1 VLANGMRATS
11 VIRYLGS
18 RRNLVGCALAAVGAA
33 LALLDPVGPSGL
45 LLVVGFYALGV
56 AATRPSPLLER
67 YGFNPRDLE
76 KGLQRQIVQVSGRV
90 PPEVIIRIQRIEV
103 LTRTQVLPR
112 LECLPLGSLDLYLV
126 ERTVREYL
134 PRALDNYL
142 LLSGSDSPLRAST
155 ASTPL
160 QVLTEELELLER
172 ETRRIAG
179 VVQRADMQRQLA
191 HRRFLQDRLSGVDLS
206 G

>member
-1 VLANGMRATS
+1 
-11 VIRYLGS
+11 
-18 RRNLVGCALAAVGAA
+18 
-33 LALLDPVGPSGL
+33 
-45 LLVVGFYALGV
+45 VVGFYALGV

>member
-1 VLANGMRATS
+1 MP

-18 RRNLVGCALAAVGAA
+18 RRNLVGCALAALGAA
-33 LALLDPVGPSGL
+33 LAFLDPVGPSGL

-56 AATRPSPLLER
+56 AAARPSPLLKR

-76 KGLQRQIVQVSGRV
+76 KALQRQIVQVSGRV
-90 PPEVIIRIQRIEV
+90 PPEVIIRIQRIEL
-103 LTRTQVLPR
+103 LTRTRVLPR
-112 LECLPLGSLDLYLV
+112 LDCLHPGSLDLYLV
-126 ERTVREYL
+126 ERTAREYL

-142 LLSGSDSPLRAST
+142 LLAGGYGASGSGVP
-155 ASTPL
+155 STPL
-160 QVLTEELELLER
+160 QVLTEELDLLER

-191 HRRFLQDRLSGVDLS
+191 HRRFLQDRLSGADLS